1 MECMTCGRVAPADRE
16 TGYDADDQC
25 AACAAAEAMDDP
37 DWWAGQAEDE
47 QFEAY
52 REREVFGE

>member
-1 MECMTCGRVAPADRE
+1 MECMTCRRVAPADRE

-25 AACAAAEAMDDP
+25 RACRDADEQADP

-47 QFEAY
+47 QFEAW

>member
-1 MECMTCGRVAPADRE
+1 MECITCGRVSPADRE

-25 AACAAAEAMDDP
+25 LACRDAEDQADAE
-37 DWWAGQAEDE
+37 WWAGQAEDE
-47 QFEAY
+47 QFEAW